1 MHHLNV
7 LLGQEAQKI
16 SYRTIYAAASGYP
29 SDAVFELDN
38 ASKPTGA
45 GSSTKASTLSSFF
58 MNAEYNLNDK
68 YYLSGSFRY
77 DGSSRFGVNN
87 KWAPFWSIGAK
98 YRISNESFME
108 NTKSW
113 LTDLTIRG
121 SYGTVGN
128 QDIGYYAAMGLYNY
142 GYSYNGKPGAI
153 PYQIANPDLKWETVA
168 KADIGIH
175 AVFFERL
182 TLDVDYYNQRTK

>member
-1 MHHLNV
+1 MVVNPYFTYNIIDGLTWKTNAGLSLIDLDEFFYSSIYNPQYSGSGMLGQRNQERATTLTITNTVNFNRTFKDMHHLNV

-87 KWAPFWSIGAK
+87 KWAPF
-98 YRISNESFME
+98 
-108 NTKSW
+108 
-113 LTDLTIRG
+113 
-121 SYGTVGN
+121 
-128 QDIGYYAAMGLYNY
+128 GL
-142 GYSYNGKPGAI
+142 
-153 PYQIANPDLKWETVA
+153 
-168 KADIGIH
+168 
-175 AVFFERL
+175 
-182 TLDVDYYNQRTK
+182 